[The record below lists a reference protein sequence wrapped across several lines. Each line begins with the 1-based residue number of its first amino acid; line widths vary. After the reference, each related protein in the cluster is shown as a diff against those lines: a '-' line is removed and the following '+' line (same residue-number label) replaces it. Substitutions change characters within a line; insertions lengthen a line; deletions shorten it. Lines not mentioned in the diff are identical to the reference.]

1 MKISNKST
9 FVALSLIIAIIG
21 GASVAMPANAA
32 EVTRYITV
40 SATGSTSVTPDAVR
54 INATVSVLEKT
65 SRSALATAG
74 ATSTELRKA
83 LTANKIAA
91 KDFATQFISV
101 VPEYAYAQDGTAPPL
116 LTGYRASQ
124 SFIITVRAATTAG
137 AVVDAIVTAGGDN
150 VVVNGVSPFVLNSD
164 KATASAREAAVKIA
178 RTKATAYAKAQVI
191 GMLYANEVSLDLN
204 LRPLEKKNIKRFA
217 KTAGISFRR
226 PLKKQGNLCMR
237 LDLETGTAITEK
249 NLSVHTDVEEDI

>member
-9 FVALSLIIAIIG
+9 LAALSLIIAIIG

-65 SRSALATAG
+65 SRTALATAG
-74 ATSTELRKA
+74 TTSTELRKA
-83 LTANKIAA
+83 LTANKIAT

-101 VPEYAYAQDGTAPPL
+101 VPEYAYAQDGSAPPL

-178 RTKATAYAKAQVI
+178 RTKATAYAKALGVKLGRVVYLNEDSSPTVFPVYGAMAKAEDSTTQVDL
-191 GMLYANEVSLDLN
+191 GRQRVSV
-204 LRPLEKKNIKRFA
+204 
-217 KTAGISFRR
+217 S
-226 PLKKQGNLCMR
+226 
-237 LDLETGTAITEK
+237 ITVRYS
-249 NLSVHTDVEEDI
+249 L

>member
-9 FVALSLIIAIIG
+9 LAVLSLIIAIIG

-65 SRSALATAG
+65 SRTALATAG

-83 LTANKIAA
+83 LTANKIAT

-101 VPEYAYAQDGTAPPL
+101 VPEYAYAQDGSAPPL

-178 RTKATAYAKAQVI
+178 RTKATAYAKALGVKLGRVVYLNEDSSPTVFPVYGAMAKAEDSATQVDL
-191 GMLYANEVSLDLN
+191 GTQRVSV
-204 LRPLEKKNIKRFA
+204 
-217 KTAGISFRR
+217 S
-226 PLKKQGNLCMR
+226 
-237 LDLETGTAITEK
+237 ITVRYS
-249 NLSVHTDVEEDI
+249 L